1 MPPLTASNTN
11 PVIAF
16 PASRAELRLAQS
28 AGALTASQAAE
39 RHNLELDLEAL
50 RDRENNLRDY
60 EARLR
65 SWQTQLENTVPPQPP
80 THYVA
85 PVAIARSTSHAP
97 FENEMALQAGW
108 EKLMRARELL
118 EAEQAHVRDDRL
130 NLKETAALL
139 KRHEA
144 ALTARE
150 AGLAQ
155 REAILTAAM
164 TAAVPVEGNRPSTMT
179 RLTHAP
185 FAIAKSVFGSKSP
198 MRE

>member
-1 MPPLTASNTN
+1 MTAADR
-11 PVIAF
+11 V
-16 PASRAELRLAQS
+16 
-28 AGALTASQAAE
+28 
-39 RHNLELDLEAL
+39 NLDADIEAL
-50 RDRENNLRDY
+50 RDRENNLREY

-65 SWQTQLENTVPPQPP
+65 AWQAQLEGSMPPQPSG
-80 THYVA
+80 HYVA
-85 PVAIARSTSHAP
+85 PVFGRPPSHTP
-97 FENEMALQAGW
+97 FEGDAALQAGW

-130 NLKETAALL
+130 NLKETAAIL

-155 REAILTAAM
+155 REAILAAAM
-164 TAAVPVEGNRPSTMT
+164 TVAQPAEGAKSSTMT
-179 RLTHAP
+179 RLTQAP